1 MTNAPIQKQI
11 SPSIIR
17 RLARENQEM
26 GKRLAQLEFREMLVE
41 LSSPEL
47 FDLNIDFVSGTY
59 VAPPM
64 IPSIFNEPDTAR
76 LKPLNA
82 GLGRITWAGEPDALP
97 VVGVFCGDID
107 LDHMRSSLKQLL
119 TAHHQAPFA
128 RFVFCCAT
136 LRPVPFLG
144 RYGFAIEHLGSTT
157 PLDAAPRLKVRFGMT
172 QLRDLVGATVL
183 WQAHDID

>member
-1 MTNAPIQKQI
+1 MTRAPIKENI
-11 SPSIIR
+11 APSMIR
-17 RLARENQEM
+17 RLARDNQEM

-47 FDLNIDFVSGTY
+47 FDLNIDFDSGTY